1 MKKERQT
8 IKLSD
13 MVLNKGQL
21 GWLPRNPRQWTK
33 DDLESLIRSLE
44 EDPDYM
50 DDRPPLVTPCEGKYL
65 VFAGNMR
72 TTAEQKRKA
81 RKSLECV
88 VYFPEDE
95 TDQQTIVRRA
105 AKDNGSWGKYDWD
118 ILANEWDDLP
128 LTDWGVPAWENE
140 SADEG
145 KTDQKPEAKEDDFDE
160 TKDSITVRCKPGD
173 VWQLGEHRLMCG
185 DSIDLEQVKTLMGGG
200 RS

>member
-1 MKKERQT
+1 MKKTRQQ

-13 MVLNKGQL
+13 LVLNKGQL

-33 DDLESLIRSLE
+33 DNLESLIRSLE

-72 TTAEQKRKA
+72 TTAEQKRKV
-81 RKSLECV
+81 RKVLECV
-88 VYFPEDE
+88 VYVPESE
-95 TDQQTIVRRA
+95 TDQATIVRRA
-105 AKDNGSWGKYDWD
+105 AKDNGSWGSYDFD
-118 ILANEWDDLP
+118 VLANEWSDLP
-128 LTDWGVPAWENE
+128 LLDWGVPAWDTEE
-140 SADEG
+140 AE
-145 KTDQKPEAKEDDFDE
+145 KEPEKEAKEDDFDE

-173 VWQLGEHRLMCG
+173 IWQLGNHRLMCG